1 VRQASGETL
10 IEDRSQ
16 PSTLQCEPEVAA
28 GLAAKIPR
36 GFSADIE
43 AIVAIDAL
51 AGPASEL
58 PLIPSWHSGS
68 MVTVLR
74 GTRRPAAYCV
84 RSTVKEQ
91 DLLKAG
97 GQVPPTVVPS
107 CIRPAPSQRPRLC
120 EQAPFVAPLVR
131 PPGQQSGPY
140 GCRDDGGLS
149 PVCPQEKRWKAVKAI
164 RGFDGDWNDRP
175 SSLGRS

>member
-97 GQVPPTVVPS
+97 GQVSPNCRSRLHPARTFATAAALRAGSVRRASGTTARATVRTLRMQGRRRSMASFSTGEAVES
-107 CIRPAPSQRPRLC
+107 GEGNPR
-120 EQAPFVAPLVR
+120 VR
-131 PPGQQSGPY
+131 
-140 GCRDDGGLS
+140 
-149 PVCPQEKRWKAVKAI
+149 W
-164 RGFDGDWNDRP
+164 
-175 SSLGRS
+175 